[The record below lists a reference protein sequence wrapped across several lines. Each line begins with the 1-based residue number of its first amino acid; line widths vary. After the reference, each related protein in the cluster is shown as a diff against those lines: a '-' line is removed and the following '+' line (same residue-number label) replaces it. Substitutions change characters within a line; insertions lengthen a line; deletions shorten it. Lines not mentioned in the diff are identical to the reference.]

1 MKSCTA
7 HLSISGRSLIF
18 SGRPEEALPLIQWD
32 IRLSPNTPT
41 HILSWEGQAYL
52 SMGRY
57 DDSIAAFE
65 RTRVRNPKSP
75 LPLAFLAMTS
85 ADMGRME
92 EARAMT
98 QKVLEVSP
106 GFAVKGFVNILTF
119 KDRAKSEHVLATL
132 LQIGLPE

>member
-1 MKSCTA
+1 
-7 HLSISGRSLIF
+7 
-18 SGRPEEALPLIQWD
+18 
-32 IRLSPNTPT
+32 
-41 HILSWEGQAYL
+41 
-52 SMGRY
+52 MGRY

-119 KDRAKSEHVLATL
+119 KDRTKTERARATL
-132 LQIGLPE
+132 LQLGLPE